1 MPPWYPSSPADPPAR
16 PRARPARVASDAYDG
31 AVDTAA
37 SLTLI
42 PLMGPWHLRH
52 PRWNVVTVRD
62 ALEATAPDLLWT
74 TALPPDFERDAGWRD
89 TDEIA
94 LPWTVAPWAARR
106 GTPLRGIGAPGAED
120 AADFERYLAAYPQA
134 RAPLDAARAALRPL
148 NGALTQAL
156 DLPRILGEVLPPLAE
171 ELRLRVEAFGDGPGT
186 GWRLRRARAARE
198 RIAEDLRATGAGG
211 GAVLAEADLWPA
223 LAAELD
229 EAGVAWSPA
238 APPPVS
244 EDARRRSLLDVA
256 WRGEA
261 ADVAGLLGQLREL
274 DLAEAR
280 FLEAQLLLA
289 HDHAAEALEVLE
301 AAAAGDFREPYL
313 LPGLLLARLGQ
324 LRDLAGKRER
334 ALQAYRG
341 ALALGWLAAEA
352 REAAEA
358 GMRAPFARPA
368 ADEAG
373 PT

>member
-1 MPPWYPSSPADPPAR
+1 
-16 PRARPARVASDAYDG
+16 
-31 AVDTAA
+31 VDTAA

-62 ALEATAPDLLWT
+62 ALEAIAPEVLWT
-74 TALPPDFERDAGWRD
+74 TALPPDFERVASWRD
-89 TDEIA
+89 SDEIA

-148 NGALTQAL
+148 TELLPQAL

-171 ELRLRVEAFGDGPGT
+171 ELRVRVEAFGDGPGS
-186 GWRLRRARAARE
+186 GWRLRRARAACAS
-198 RIAEDLRATGAGG
+198 IAADLHATRAAR
-211 GAVLAEADLWPA
+211 GAVLVEADLWPA
-223 LAAELD
+223 LTVELD
-229 EAGVAWSPA
+229 EAGLAWSPA
-238 APPPVS
+238 ASPPVS
-244 EDARRRSLLDVA
+244 DDARRRSLLDVA

-261 ADVAGLLGQLREL
+261 ADVAGLLGRLREL

-289 HDHAAEALEVLE
+289 HDHAAEALEALE

-324 LRDLAGKRER
+324 LRDLAGRRDR

-341 ALALGWLAAEA
+341 ALALGWVPAEA

-358 GMRAPFARPA
+358 GMRAPFALPE
-368 ADEAG
+368 ADEAD

>member
-1 MPPWYPSSPADPPAR
+1 
-16 PRARPARVASDAYDG
+16 
-31 AVDTAA
+31 VDTAA

-62 ALEATAPDLLWT
+62 ALEASAPEVLWT
-74 TALPPDFERDAGWRD
+74 TALPPDFERDASWHD

-148 NGALTQAL
+148 PELLPQAL
-156 DLPRILGEVLPPLAE
+156 DLPRVLDEVLPPLAQ

-198 RIAEDLRATGAGG
+198 RITADLRPTGASGRSPRG
-211 GAVLAEADLWPA
+211 VVLAEADLWPA
-223 LAAELD
+223 LTAELD

-238 APPPVS
+238 ASPPVS
-244 EDARRRSLLDVA
+244 DDARRRSLLDVA

-261 ADVAGLLGQLREL
+261 ADVAGLLGRLREL

-289 HDHAAEALEVLE
+289 HDHAGEALEVLE

-324 LRDLAGKRER
+324 LRDLAGKRDR

-341 ALALGWLAAEA
+341 ALALGWVPAEA

-358 GMRAPFARPA
+358 GMRAPFALPA
-368 ADEAG
+368 ADEAD
-373 PT
+373 PA

>member
-1 MPPWYPSSPADPPAR
+1 
-16 PRARPARVASDAYDG
+16 
-31 AVDTAA
+31 VDTAA

-62 ALEATAPDLLWT
+62 ALEALAPEVLWT
-74 TALPPDFERDAGWRD
+74 TALPPDFDRDPSWRD

-94 LPWTVAPWAARR
+94 LPWTVTPWAARR
-106 GTPLRGIGAPGAED
+106 GTPLRGVGAPGAEE

-134 RAPLDAARAALRPL
+134 RSPLDAARAALRPL
-148 NGALTQAL
+148 NELLPQAL
-156 DLPRILGEVLPPLAE
+156 DLPRVLNEVLPPLAA
-171 ELRLRVEAFGDGPGT
+171 ELRVRLETFGDGPGT
-186 GWRLRRARAARE
+186 GWRGRRARVACE
-198 RIAEDLRATGAGG
+198 RIAADLRATSATDGG
-211 GAVLAEADLWPA
+211 GAARGTVLVEADLWPA
-223 LAAELD
+223 LAAALD
-229 EAGVAWSPA
+229 GAGIAWSPA
-238 APPPVS
+238 ASPPVS
-244 EDARRRSLLDVA
+244 DDARLRSLLDVA

-261 ADVAGLLGQLREL
+261 ADVAGLIGRLREL

-324 LRDLAGKRER
+324 LRDLAGKRDR

-341 ALALGWLAAEA
+341 ALALGWVPVEA
-352 REAAEA
+352 RAAAEA
-358 GMRAPFARPA
+358 GMRAPFALA
-368 ADEAG
+368 ATDEVD